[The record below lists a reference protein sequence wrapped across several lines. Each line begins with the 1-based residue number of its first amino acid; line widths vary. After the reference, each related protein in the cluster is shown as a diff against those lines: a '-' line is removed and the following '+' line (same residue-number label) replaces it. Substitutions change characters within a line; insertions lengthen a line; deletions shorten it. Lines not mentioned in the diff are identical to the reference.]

1 MKPIKKDLKAV
12 TFKQNRELKREIDK
26 LKKEFE
32 NYKVTWLQSYS
43 TFKYDKYGW
52 NQNSIEILTMKA
64 KGEGKGV
71 KIR

>member
-32 NYKVTWLQSYS
+32 NYKVT
-43 TFKYDKYGW
+43 
-52 NQNSIEILTMKA
+52 
-64 KGEGKGV
+64 
-71 KIR
+71 